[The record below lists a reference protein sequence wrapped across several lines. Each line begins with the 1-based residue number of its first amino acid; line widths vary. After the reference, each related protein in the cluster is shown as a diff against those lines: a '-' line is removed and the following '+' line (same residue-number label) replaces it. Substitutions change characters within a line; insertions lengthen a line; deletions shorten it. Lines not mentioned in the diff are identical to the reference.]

1 MRGCCPFPCA
11 LWGALSR
18 MAETWVFLH
27 VLMQPKEAEQAKDA
41 TDAVTPEP
49 AAAGADKGAEAK
61 EKPAEGE
68 AAKPVTGVSRRGC
81 SAGHVCVCSGGCR
94 ERSCM
99 G

>member
-1 MRGCCPFPCA
+1 MRGCRPFPCA
-11 LWGALSR
+11 RWGAMSR
-18 MAETWVFLH
+18 MADTMAFLH

-68 AAKPVTGVSRRGC
+68 AAKPVAGVSEGRVRC
-81 SAGHVCVCSGGCR
+81 SPRLCLQHWLL
-94 ERSCM
+94 
-99 G
+99 